1 MGRFLMATA
10 FFSDIIRISPR
21 FNLLATLDI
30 SRGGKVLI
38 ISDFHMGA
46 GRRDDLAANGALL
59 TEILEGY
66 YYAAGWTLVL
76 NGDIEEFQRYSL
88 KAIREHWPQIYRVF
102 DRFCAANR
110 LYKTIGNHDDALIFE
125 EHYPYPLYNV
135 VRIDTATLPIYVYH
149 GHQSSRMYTDFNNL
163 IGVSLRYLLKPAGI
177 RNISGARSPHRR
189 FSVEKKAYNFS
200 LKNNCISIIGH
211 THRAIFESLGRYDY
225 IKFEIERLCRDY
237 PASVG
242 VDRERIAREVQALRI
257 ELGKLKRSERR
268 DVLRQSLYG
277 DEMPVPCLFNSGSA
291 IGKKGINAIELDNE
305 TIALVYW
312 FTEGRGKKFVNRGG
326 YKIEPFQET
335 AYRRV
340 VLNQDRL
347 DYVTSK
353 IELLGNR

>member
-1 MGRFLMATA
+1 MPNS
-10 FFSDIIRISPR
+10 FFSDIIRVSPR
-21 FNLLATLDI
+21 FNLLAKLDI
-30 SRGGKVLI
+30 SQGGKTLI

-46 GRRDDLAANGALL
+46 GRRDDLATNGALL

-66 YYAAGWTLVL
+66 YFSGDWNLIL
-76 NGDIEEFQRYSL
+76 NGDIEEFQRYPLRAIQNQWASL
-88 KAIREHWPQIYRVF
+88 YGVF
-102 DRFCAANR
+102 DRFAGENR

-125 EHYPYPLYNV
+125 EHYPYPLYNA
-135 VRIDTATLPIYVYH
+135 VRIHTGTIPIYVYH
-149 GHQSSRMYTDFNNL
+149 GHQSSRMYTDFNNF
-163 IGVSLRYLLKPAGI
+163 IGVSLRYLLKPVGI

-211 THRAIFESLGRYDY
+211 THRALFESLGRYDY

-237 PASVG
+237 PASDG
-242 VDRERIAREVQALRI
+242 QDRERIAAEVHALRR

-277 DEMPVPCLFNSGSA
+277 DELPVPCLFNSGSA
-291 IGKKGINAIELDNE
+291 ISKKGINAIELDNDS
-305 TIALVYW
+305 IALVYW
-312 FTEGRGKKFVNRGG
+312 FTEGKGKHFVNRGG
-326 YKIEPFQET
+326 YEVEAFRDT

-353 IELLGNR
+353 IELLGYQ